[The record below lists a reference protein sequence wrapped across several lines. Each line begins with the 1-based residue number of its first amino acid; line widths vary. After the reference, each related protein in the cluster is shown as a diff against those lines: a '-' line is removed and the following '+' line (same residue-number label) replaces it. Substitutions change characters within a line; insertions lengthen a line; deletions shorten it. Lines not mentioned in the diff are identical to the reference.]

1 MSDIERADPPVN
13 SESFLE
19 RRMILSY
26 VEQLKEKQERLE
38 DYEDALGVTCGLILI
53 LCIVVIVLMV
63 LLFA

>member
-1 MSDIERADPPVN
+1 
-13 SESFLE
+13 
-19 RRMILSY
+19 MILSY

-53 LCIVVIVLMV
+53 LCIVVILLLV

>member
-1 MSDIERADPPVN
+1 MSDVERADPPV
-13 SESFLE
+13 SFLE

-53 LCIVVIVLMV
+53 LCIVVILLLV